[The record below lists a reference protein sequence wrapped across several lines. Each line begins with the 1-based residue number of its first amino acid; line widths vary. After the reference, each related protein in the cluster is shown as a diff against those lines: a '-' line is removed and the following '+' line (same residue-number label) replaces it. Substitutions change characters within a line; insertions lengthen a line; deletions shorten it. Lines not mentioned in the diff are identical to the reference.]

1 MLRRNL
7 AGVASLLAGVF
18 LISVQDMIIK
28 SISGTYAVSLAI
40 LLRSVVAF
48 FVLLV
53 IVHMESG
60 LDSIR
65 TPRSWQL
72 VGRGVVLLLAY
83 TAYYVSIPALTLAE
97 AVALF
102 FMAPVFV
109 MLLSGPL
116 LGEKVSVLTWF
127 AALLGFAGVMLILKP
142 GTALFEPAALL
153 SLFSAAAYAYGMIL
167 ARRYG
172 RDTPAAVM
180 SFYQNCTYI
189 VVSVLFAGV
198 VFGTGLKPDGH
209 HPSLDFLVRPWELP
223 PLRDALIL
231 GGSGI
236 VAALAVVLLTNA
248 YKRGQAAVV
257 APFEYT
263 GMLWATF
270 WGYAVFRE
278 RPDPWTVVGM
288 VMIAGAGWLA
298 LRANRS
304 TNRQKDQSA

>member
-1 MLRRNL
+1 MMRRNL
-7 AGVASLLAGVF
+7 AGIVSLLAGVF

-28 SISGTYAVSLAI
+28 SISGSYAVSFAI

-48 FVLLV
+48 FVLLI
-53 IVHMESG
+53 IVHFESG
-60 LDSIR
+60 LTSIR
-65 TPRSWQL
+65 TPRTWQL
-72 VGRGVVLLLAY
+72 VRRGLVLLLAY
-83 TAYYVSIPALTLAE
+83 TAYYVSIPALPLAE
-97 AVALF
+97 AIALF

-109 MLLSGPL
+109 TLLSGPL
-116 LGEKVSVLTWF
+116 LGEKVSPLAWV
-127 AALLGFAGVMLILKP
+127 AVALGFTGVMFILKP
-142 GTALFEPAALL
+142 GTSFFEPAALL
-153 SLFSAAAYAYGMIL
+153 SLFSAVAYAYGMIL

-189 VVSVLFAGV
+189 VVSALFAAVVMGLGV
-198 VFGTGLKPDGH
+198 APHG
-209 HPSLDFLVRPWELP
+209 HPSLDFLFRAWSMP

-248 YKRGQAAVV
+248 YKRGQASVV

-270 WGYAVFRE
+270 WGFAVFQE
-278 RPDPWTVVGM
+278 RPDPWTLLGM
-288 VMIAGAGWLA
+288 VLIALAGWLA
-298 LRANRS
+298 LRAGQTS
-304 TNRQKDQSA
+304 KVQKERTS